1 MSDMP
6 DQQPLSRNE
15 QVAQID
21 DKLRQVKELLDA
33 PDFTMETYQQVTD
46 LTSQIRSTIIET
58 RAYDNDQYIRNQLLE
73 SVNSGVRMTLFYRL
87 QTDPPQRNGQELTHP
102 LGHDGSTALVLSPF
116 TTRSFMRKLL
126 PLMVITSA

>member
-73 SVNSGVRMTLFYRL
+73 SIRL
-87 QTDPPQRNGQELTHP
+87 TDRAT
-102 LGHDGSTALVLSPF
+102 
-116 TTRSFMRKLL
+116 KLL
-126 PLMVITSA
+126 REYARSLQKQQRTRKQDK

>member
-1 MSDMP
+1 MP
-6 DQQPLSRNE
+6 
-15 QVAQID
+15 VAQ
-21 DKLRQVKELLDA
+21 LRVGMHVVNANGGLGTITRLKIVPGA
-33 PDFTMETYQQVTD
+33 MTMYNLEVAQDHTYAVGNGHWIVHNC
-46 LTSQIRSTIIET
+46 SIPMS
-58 RAYDNDQYIRNQLLE
+58 

-102 LGHDGSTALVLSPF
+102 LGQDGPAPLVLSPF